1 MKYVLTIILIFSIS
15 ISQAQNKKV
24 LDHADFDHWNKIKN
38 AQISNNGKW
47 VIYQLQPGY
56 GDLTLKITDGKAKDI
71 LTYKRGNKAKINWE
85 SSHIIF
91 KIKPELDSVNAQ
103 RRNKVKKDKLPKD
116 SLGIFD
122 LKTKTLI
129 KIPRVNSYKI
139 PEKWGSHIAFQI
151 FPEPKPKKEKK
162 DSTKTKEKVKKK
174 NKSKKENKK
183 NGYRLVVKDLTTQ
196 QQDTFPFVKEYVFS
210 EKGKKLMFYSSGKDS
225 TFQQGVYMIDLS
237 TNKLLPLCRGK
248 GDYKN
253 FAFDENGAQ
262 AVFLVDLDTTKAKIR
277 PFDVLLW
284 KTGQDSAT
292 VIANNKAEFMPK
304 EWIINEHFKPYFSKN
319 GKRLFFGTSPK
330 PLLKDTMLLPEEIV
344 NVEVWNYKDSR
355 LHTQQNV
362 ELKRD
367 QKKAYMAILN
377 INNGSI
383 QQIGNKDIPNIR
395 TADEGNSNW
404 GLGISDLPY
413 QKYISWEGGPRHQD
427 IYKINLQKNKK
438 ELIAKDIR
446 SYLVRISPGGN
457 YIYWFN
463 ALDSAWYSHHNMS
476 GKTIKLMDSRKAN
489 LTDELNDLPNFPF
502 PYRFAGWTK
511 DDESFL
517 VYDRY
522 DIWQLD
528 PNGKKDAVK
537 LTGGRASKTEFR
549 YVELDE
555 EERFI
560 DPNKTILLHSYN
572 EITRQE
578 GYHSLNLKNKLT
590 KKLIPGN
597 FRFRNVIKAKK
608 SDYLIFTK
616 ENFKVFPNIQYSD
629 LSFKKIEK
637 ISDANPQQK
646 EYLWGTAEVYKWTSL
661 DGVELEGLLYK
672 PENFDPDKK
681 YPMIVNFYEKSS
693 ERLNQHK
700 TPEPHRSTI
709 NYSFYLS
716 RGYVIFNP
724 DVHYRIG
731 YPGESSYNCVIP
743 GVTSLIGEGFVDE
756 KRIGVQ
762 GHSWGGYQIAYLV
775 TKTDIFAAAEAGA
788 PVPNMISAYGGI
800 RWWTGLSRMFQY
812 EHTQSRI
819 GGTLWEYPIRYIENS
834 PIFFVDKINTPLL
847 IMHNDKDGHV
857 PWYQGIELFVALRR
871 LGKPSW
877 MLNYVGEPH
886 WPQKWQ
892 NKKDFNIRMQ
902 QYFDHYL
909 KGEKAP
915 VWMEKGIPAIEK
927 GISKGYELIEK

>member
-1 MKYVLTIILIFSIS
+1 MKNTLLFLSFLLIFNIS
-15 ISQAQNKKV
+15 GQTKKI
-24 LDHADFDHWNKIKN
+24 LDHADFDHWNKIKD
-38 AQISNNGKW
+38 AQISNDGKW
-47 VIYQLQPGY
+47 VLYQLKPGY
-56 GDLTLKITDGKAKDI
+56 GDPTLKVTDKKGSDI
-71 LTYKRGNKAKINWE
+71 LTYLRGDKAQINWE

-91 KIKPELDSVNAQ
+91 KITPELDSLNAQ
-103 RRNKVKKDKLPKD
+103 RRKKVKKDKLPKD

-122 LKTKTLI
+122 LNTRKLI
-129 KIPRVNSYKI
+129 KIPRVNSFKI

-151 FPEPKPKKEKK
+151 FPGPKPKEEKK
-162 DSTKTKEKVKKK
+162 DSTKTEKSVKKK
-174 NKSKKENKK
+174 KKAKKENKK
-183 NGYRLVVKDLTTQ
+183 NGFRLIVKDLSTLK
-196 QQDTFPFVKEYVFS
+196 QDTFPFVTEYVFS
-210 EKGKKLMFYSSGKDS
+210 EKGSKLMFNSTGRDS
-225 TFQQGVYMIDLS
+225 TFQQGVYMLDLS
-237 TNKLLPLCRGK
+237 NNKLLPLCRGK

-253 FAFDENGAQ
+253 LAFDENGKQ
-262 AVFLVDLDTTKAKIR
+262 AIFLADLDTTKTRIR
-277 PFDVLLW
+277 PFDILLW
-284 KTGQDSAT
+284 KTGQDSARI
-292 VIANNKAEFMPK
+292 VANNKSKFLPEN
-304 EWIINEHFKPYFSKN
+304 WIISEHFKPYFSKN
-319 GKRLFFGTSPK
+319 AKRLFFGTSPK

-344 NVEVWNYKDSR
+344 NVEIWNYKDSR
-355 LHTQQNV
+355 LHTQQNI
-362 ELKRD
+362 ELKKD
-367 QKKAYMAILN
+367 QKKAYLAV
-377 INNGSI
+377 INTNDGSV
-383 QQIGNKDIPNIR
+383 QQIGSEAIPTIR
-395 TADEGNSNW
+395 PSDEGFSNW

-413 QKYISWEGGPRHQD
+413 QKYTSWEGWPRHQD
-427 IYKINLQKNKK
+427 IYKINLQENKK

-446 SYLVRISPGGN
+446 SYLVRISPAGN
-457 YIYWFN
+457 YIYWFD
-463 ALDSAWYSHHNMS
+463 ALDSTWYSHHNLS
-476 GKTIKLMDSRKAN
+476 GKTLKLMDSRKVN

-502 PYRFAGWTK
+502 PYRFAGWTTG
-511 DDESFL
+511 DESFL

-528 PNGKKDAVK
+528 PKGQNEPIK
-537 LTGGRASKTEFR
+537 LTNGRKTKTEFR
-549 YVELDE
+549 YEELDE
-555 EERFI
+555 EERYI
-560 DPNKTILLHSYN
+560 DPKKIILLHTYN

-578 GYHSLNLKNKLT
+578 GYHSLNLKNKST
-590 KKLIPGN
+590 KKLISGD
-597 FRFRNVIKAKK
+597 FRFRNVTKAKK
-608 SDYLIFTK
+608 SDHLIFTK
-616 ENFKVFPNIQYSD
+616 ENFKIFPNIQYSD
-629 LSFKKIEK
+629 LSFKKLNK

-646 EYLWGTAEVYKWTSL
+646 EYFWGTAEVYKWTSL
-661 DGVELEGLLYK
+661 DGITLEGLLYK
-672 PENFDPDKK
+672 PENFDPGKK

-724 DVHYRIG
+724 DIVYRIG
-731 YPGESSYNCVIP
+731 YPGESCYNSVMP

-819 GGTLWEYPIRYIENS
+819 GGTLWEFPFRYIENS
-834 PIFFVDKINTPLL
+834 PTFFIDKINTPLL

-871 LGKPSW
+871 LNKPSW

-915 VWMEKGIPAIEK
+915 VWMEKGVPAIEK
-927 GISKGYELIEK
+927 GINKGYELIGK